1 MHILAKTSKRK
12 VDVTAVFMAVGVGQ
26 CGLLGDGAGCVV
38 YELEGNGGDEIENS
52 G

>member
-1 MHILAKTSKRK
+1 MK

-26 CGLLGDGAGCVV
+26 CGLLGDGEGCVV